1 MKKLLTVFLIVILSI
16 GGLTSVI
23 SLAADYPEKE
33 IEWILW
39 SNPGGGTDITARTVG
54 IPLRKLLGQ
63 PLIIVNMS
71 GGSGSRAMTYIQGQK
86 NDGYTLLF
94 ITNTLITTIERKL
107 VDYKLEDF
115 VPVFMLNDDPQTIV
129 VSAESDI
136 RNLTDLIA
144 LGKKKSLKW
153 GLTHLG
159 GNDHVAIHTFVKN
172 TDVKY
177 DPVVYQSGAEVMV
190 AALGG
195 VIDVFIS
202 NPSEIMGQVD
212 AGNLRV
218 IGSMSEKRLSIL
230 PEVPTLKEEGY
241 DVVFGTWRGIA
252 VKKGTD
258 PEIIKTLEELFY
270 KAADANI
277 YREFLR
283 NNGMDFNVK
292 NSEEFKVF
300 ISSQFKVFSEGI
312 REIGLVD

>member
-1 MKKLLTVFLIVILSI
+1 VKKLLTIILIVTLLL

-63 PLIIVNMS
+63 PLVIVNMS
-71 GGSGSRAMTYIQGQK
+71 GGSGARAITYTQGEK
-86 NDGYTLLF
+86 ADGYTLLF

-115 VPVFMLNDDPQTIV
+115 MPVFMLNDDPQVIA
-129 VSAESDI
+129 VSAKSDI
-136 RNLTDLIA
+136 GNITDLIVS
-144 LGKKKSLKW
+144 GKKKSLKW

-159 GNDHVAIHTFVKN
+159 GNDHVAIHAFAKK

-177 DPVVYQSGAEVMV
+177 DPVVYQSGGEVMV

-202 NPSEIMGQVD
+202 NPSEIMGQVESGD
-212 AGNLRV
+212 LRV
-218 IGSMSEKRLSIL
+218 IASMSEKRLSIL
-230 PEVPTLKEEGY
+230 PEVPTLKEKGY
-241 DVVFGTWRGIA
+241 DVTFGTWRGVA

-270 KAADANI
+270 KAADTNI
-277 YREFLR
+277 YREFLK
-283 NNGMDFNVK
+283 NNGMDFSVK
-292 NSEEFKVF
+292 KAEEFEVF
-300 ISSQFKVFSEGI
+300 MSSQYEVFSEGI
-312 REIGLVD
+312 KEIGLVN

>member
-1 MKKLLTVFLIVILSI
+1 MKKLLTMILIVTLLV

-63 PLIIVNMS
+63 PLVIVNMS
-71 GGSGSRAMTYIQGQK
+71 GGSGSRAMTYFQGEK
-86 NDGYTLLF
+86 ADGYTLLF
-94 ITNTLITTIERKL
+94 VTNTLITTIERKL

-115 VPVFMLNDDPQTIV
+115 VPVFMLNDDPQVIA
-129 VSAESDI
+129 VSAKSDI
-136 RNLTDLIA
+136 GNLTDLIVA
-144 LGKKKSLKW
+144 GKKKPLKW

-159 GNDHVAIHTFVKN
+159 GNDHVAIHSFAKTV
-172 TDVKY
+172 DIEY
-177 DPVVYQSGAEVMV
+177 DPVVYQSGGEVMV

-202 NPSEIMGQVD
+202 NPSEIMGQVESGD
-212 AGNLRV
+212 LRV
-218 IGSMSEKRLSIL
+218 IASMSEKRLSIL
-230 PEVPTLKEEGY
+230 PEVPTLKEKGY
-241 DVVFGTWRGIA
+241 DVVFGTWRGVA

-258 PEIIKTLEELFY
+258 PKIIKTLEELFY

-277 YREFLR
+277 YREFLK

-292 NSEEFKVF
+292 KEEEFKVF
-300 ISSQFKVFSEGI
+300 MSSQHKVFADGI
-312 REIGLVD
+312 REIGLVK